1 MPTIHKTF
9 EIKVL
14 SGSDKGGRILINTG
28 SVDRD
33 RDRVMPSG
41 MKVENYTRNPVV
53 QWGHNY
59 RDPWATVGKTTKLDV
74 TPDGIVA
81 EFELRPAANDQDPQ
95 NIVRLL
101 WEGGW
106 VRTASIG
113 FIPTQGKQNAEGGMD
128 FSEWELLEWSL
139 VPIPA
144 NQDALRLAVKGFN
157 EEISAIQSAEA
168 ATEALVKMA
177 DGFPLEA
184 RGDNRPT
191 ASQIL
196 ANDTPIEQKRGR
208 VLSTK
213 NEGKIRDARD
223 LLNEVLEEVAPPP
236 DEPDEDDQDAG
247 KSGKLIAV
255 SAAAQDAN
263 TSTAAAQPHDSV
275 QAGIDEASTAAAAD
289 NELADVLREYIKTI
303 KEVLA

>member
-1 MPTIHKTF
+1 MLTIHKTF
-9 EIKVL
+9 EIQVL
-14 SGSDKGGRILINTG
+14 HGSDKGGRILINTG

-41 MKVENYTRNPVV
+41 MRTESYLKNPVV

-59 RDPWATVGKTTKLDV
+59 RDPWATVGKTTNLQV
-74 TPDGIVA
+74 TADGVIA
-81 EFELRPAANDQDPQ
+81 DFELRPAANDQDPQ

-113 FIPTQGKQNAEGGMD
+113 FIPAQGKQNAEGGMD

-157 EEISAIQSAEA
+157 DEIPTILATEA
-168 ATEALVKMA
+168 ATEAPVKMA

-184 RGDNRPT
+184 RG
-191 ASQIL
+191 
-196 ANDTPIEQKRGR
+196 NDATIEQKRGR
-208 VLSTK
+208 VISRS
-213 NEGKIRDARD
+213 NEDRLRQAIAM
-223 LLNEVLEEVAPPP
+223 LTEVLDQLENPSEPSPA
-236 DEPDEDDQDAG
+236 DEPAGDEPMMDGA
-247 KSGKLIAV
+247 KSAQLIAV
-255 SAAAQDAN
+255 SDAEEVAQDAN
-263 TSTAAAQPHDSV
+263 TSTAAAQSHDSV

-289 NELADVLREYIKTI
+289 NELADLLRMYFKTV

>member
-9 EIKVL
+9 EIQVL
-14 SGSDKGGRILINTG
+14 QGSDKGGRILINTG

-41 MKVENYTRNPVV
+41 MRTESYLKNPVV

-59 RDPWATVGKTTKLDV
+59 RDPWATVGKTTNLQV
-74 TPDGIVA
+74 TPDGVIA
-81 EFELRPAANDQDPQ
+81 DFELRPAANDQDPQ

-106 VRTASIG
+106 VRTASVG
-113 FIPTQGKQNAEGGMD
+113 FIPAQGKQNAEGGMD

-157 EEISAIQSAEA
+157 EDIHEIAPTEA
-168 ATEALVKMA
+168 ATEAPVKKSLDEM
-177 DGFPLEA
+177 
-184 RGDNRPT
+184 
-191 ASQIL
+191 
-196 ANDTPIEQKRGR
+196 EQKRGR
-208 VLSTK
+208 VISRS
-213 NEGKIRDARD
+213 NEDRLRQAIAMLTQILDQ
-223 LLNEVLEEVAPPP
+223 LENPNEPAP
-236 DEPDEDDQDAG
+236 DGEPDDDEAG
-247 KSGKLIAV
+247 KSAQLIAV
-255 SAAAQDAN
+255 RAPDEVAQNAD
-263 TSTAAAQPHDSV
+263 TSTAAEQSHDSV

-289 NELADVLREYIKTI
+289 NELADVLRMYLKTI

>member
-9 EIKVL
+9 EIQVL
-14 SGSDKGGRILINTG
+14 SGSDQGGRILINTG
-28 SVDRD
+28 AVDRD

-59 RDPWATVGKTTKLDV
+59 RDPWATVGKTTRLDV
-74 TPDGIVA
+74 TPEGIIA

-144 NQDALRLAVKGFN
+144 NQDALRLAVKGFV
-157 EEISAIQSAEA
+157 EEGGAIGATEA
-168 ATEALVKMA
+168 ATEAPVKIS

-184 RGDNRPT
+184 RG
-191 ASQIL
+191 
-196 ANDTPIEQKRGR
+196 NDVEVKRGR
-208 VLSTK
+208 VISRS
-213 NEGKIRDARD
+213 NEDRLRQAIAMLTEILDQ
-223 LLNEVLEEVAPPP
+223 LENPS
-236 DEPDEDDQDAG
+236 DQGEPDEDDQSAG
-247 KSGKLIAV
+247 KAGDLMVVSDATQPYAVVENIA
-255 SAAAQDAN
+255 S
-263 TSTAAAQPHDSV
+263 TSTPAAQPDGSIL
-275 QAGIDEASTAAAAD
+275 AGVDEASTAAAAD
-289 NELADVLREYIKTI
+289 RELAEVLRQYFKTI